1 MCCIQFPGFRGSMGA
16 AFNNNGTAILRAPNA
31 PRHVS
36 VRLFDLEPAP
46 LVLNPL
52 PLRRTRLWELHS
64 SLHPSILGTCITTG
78 ELRQIM
84 GRIGFL
90 GLDKSSGHRGIGSNR
105 RTGGTTRDQL
115 PIGRRLPLFVL
126 SAVYVETRLQA
137 STVATP
143 AEGTVA
149 VQISRVSQGKTIS

>member
-16 AFNNNGTAILRAPNA
+16 AFNNNGTAILRAPNP
-31 PRHVS
+31 PRYVS

-46 LVLNPL
+46 PVLNPL

-64 SLHPSILGTCITTG
+64 SLQCSILGTCITTG
-78 ELRQIM
+78 ELRQVM

-90 GLDKSSGHRGIGSNR
+90 GLDKSSGHRVIGSDR
-105 RTGGTTRDQL
+105 WTGRTTRDQL
-115 PIGRRLPLFVL
+115 PRAQA
-126 SAVYVETRLQA
+126 SAVCTERVHVETRLQA

-143 AEGTVA
+143 AEGRVA
-149 VQISRVSQGKTIS
+149 VQISRASQGKTIS